1 MIIEVNDGVRKARH
15 KNLVI
20 YDIDY
25 LLKHLARE
33 IYLLE
38 GYRQQKE
45 KADFNTDILDYLSR
59 EVRREGCE

>member
-1 MIIEVNDGVRKARH
+1 MKIELNDSVRKARH

-25 LLKHLARE
+25 LLDHLARE

-38 GYRQQKE
+38 NYRQQKE
-45 KADFNTDILDYLSR
+45 REEFNTDILDYLTKG
-59 EVRREGCE
+59 VN

>member
-1 MIIEVNDGVRKARH
+1 MTIEVNDGVRKARH

-38 GYRQQKE
+38 GYRQSKE
-45 KADFNTDILDYLSR
+45 KEDFNTDILDYLSR